1 MSSPE
6 RLFQEAHQAYARGD
20 IAAARVGLTGLRQM
34 FPPHP
39 SVLQLAAL
47 TEKKAGDLAA
57 ALALFRAAIP
67 LAPGDSELQAN
78 YANTLAALEDRGAIA
93 AYDAAIRLAPD
104 RHDFRLNRAIT
115 HLQFGDV
122 AAAEADIAFLEPH
135 QQHSARF
142 WSVAGE
148 VYRAAGDRERAEAA
162 FEAAL
167 VCDPDRVN
175 ALAALGHLHLQAGEP
190 AARVYF
196 SRALERAP
204 HDRGLALGLS
214 QALEM
219 DGEIDAAIDVLYRAQ
234 RAAPNWQEGT
244 SALARLLV
252 EAGASDRA
260 IALYREQADADP
272 RRAQGW
278 IELVV
283 FLRTLDAHSEALAVL
298 REARSVAGADAGL
311 PLLEAAVAIDLGE
324 AALADASL
332 RQLPED
338 WPAARAVRVRHGLRF
353 GAYDA
358 AAALAETH
366 LADHTE
372 DIAMWALQSLCW
384 RLTGDAREAWLNPPG
399 TLVKALDIGFP
410 GDPEKIAETLR
421 KLHVARHRPAGQ
433 SLRNGTQT
441 RGSLFD
447 RRDPTLAALGQH
459 IGEAIKR
466 YRQGLPASDP
476 RHPLLRHR
484 ERALRFSGSWSVRLT
499 DAGFHVAHIHPAG
512 IVSSAFYIVVPESLE
527 GSEKAGWLE
536 TGSAPAELNLPLNP
550 YAVFEPK
557 PGRLVLFP
565 SYLFHG
571 TRPFDGGE
579 RLTVAFDLSP
589 TP

>member
-20 IAAARVGLTGLRQM
+20 IAAARAGLASLRQM
-34 FPPHP
+34 FPQHP
-39 SVLQLAAL
+39 GVLQLAAL

-148 VYRAAGDRERAEAA
+148 VYRAAGDAERAIAA

-167 VCDPDRVN
+167 ACDPDRVS
-175 ALAALGHLHLQAGEP
+175 ALAALAHLHLQAGEP
-190 AARVYF
+190 AARRYF
-196 SRALERAP
+196 GRALERTP
-204 HDRGLALGLS
+204 HDHSLALGLS
-214 QALEM
+214 QALEI
-219 DGEIDAAIDVLYRAQ
+219 DGEIDAAIAVLDQARQ
-234 RAAPNWQEGT
+234 TAPDWQEGT
-244 SALARLLV
+244 SALARLLI
-252 EAGASDRA
+252 EAGACERA
-260 IALYREQADADP
+260 IALYRERADADP
-272 RRAQGW
+272 RSAQGW
-278 IELVV
+278 IDLAV
-283 FLRTLDAHSEALAVL
+283 FLRTLDAHAEALAVL
-298 REARSVAGADAGL
+298 QDARSVVGEDAGL
-311 PLLEAAVAIDLGE
+311 FLLEAAVATDLGE
-324 AALADASL
+324 AALADAAL
-332 RQLPED
+332 RQLPPD
-338 WPAARAVRVRHGLRF
+338 WAAARAVRVRHGLRF
-353 GAYDA
+353 GDFAGA
-358 AAALAETH
+358 SALAEEH
-366 LADHTE
+366 LAEHPD

-399 TLVKALDIGFP
+399 TLVQALDIGFP
-410 GDPEKIAETLR
+410 GDLEQLAAALR
-421 KLHVARHRPAGQ
+421 KLHVARHHPAGQ

-447 RRDPTLAALGQH
+447 RRDPTLVALGQH
-459 IGEAIKR
+459 IAAAAER
-466 YRQGLPASDP
+466 YRQALPEPDP

-484 ERALRFSGSWSVRLT
+484 AGGLRFCGSWSVRLT
-499 DAGFHVAHIHPAG
+499 NAGFHVAHIHPAG
-512 IVSSAFYIVVPESLE
+512 IVSSAFYVAVPDSL
-527 GSEKAGWLE
+527 GGAGKAGWLE
-536 TGSAPAELNLPLNP
+536 TGSAPAELNLALDP
-550 YAVFEPK
+550 YAVIEPK

-571 TRPFDGGE
+571 TRPFGAGE
-579 RLTVAFDLSP
+579 RLTVAFDLS
-589 TP
+589 TAG